1 MSVKYLTKAKT
12 NIASMFVSMSSRPKI
27 KPMANWSPINTLVI
41 KKSLVLSLSE
51 SFHARPKD
59 SKALLFWNI
68 MYAGYIPSL
77 ANK

>member
-12 NIASMFVSMSSRPKI
+12 NSATTLVSIASNPKI
-27 KPMANWSPINTLVI
+27 KTITNWSPINTLVI
-41 KKSLVLSLSE
+41 KKSLVPSLSE
-51 SFHARPKD
+51 SFHARPND
-59 SKALLFWNI
+59 SNALLFWNI